1 MAEAPKR
8 EEVISFKILL
18 LGDSS
23 VGKTAFI
30 LRFCEDKF
38 DQDSLT
44 TIGLDQKNK
53 FVKRGDKK
61 IELHIWDTAG
71 QERFRSIAKN
81 CYKGADGI
89 ILMYDI
95 SKTDT
100 FKHIVSWINN
110 IREAIDITKIGLI
123 VVGNKCDLPPE
134 DKTVDEESKNKFES
148 DNNMKIIEASAK
160 DDINV
165 NDTFIML
172 IDKMIE
178 LGLGKKKGNDDD
190 NDEINNSQT
199 LKRPSGD
206 KRKKDGC
213 CGSGKKK

>member
-1 MAEAPKR
+1 
-8 EEVISFKILL
+8 
-18 LGDSS
+18 
-23 VGKTAFI
+23 
-30 LRFCEDKF
+30 
-38 DQDSLT
+38 
-44 TIGLDQKNK
+44 
-53 FVKRGDKK
+53 
-61 IELHIWDTAG
+61 
-71 QERFRSIAKN
+71 
-81 CYKGADGI
+81 
-89 ILMYDI
+89 
-95 SKTDT
+95 
-100 FKHIVSWINN
+100 
-110 IREAIDITKIGLI
+110 
-123 VVGNKCDLPPE
+123 
-134 DKTVDEESKNKFES
+134 
-148 DNNMKIIEASAK
+148 MKIIEASAK